1 VRACVGVAFVSVHVL
16 LLGVSALTRFP
27 SLRPGMCFTC
37 QRNLNE
43 KRRTERKR
51 VPSSRGGR
59 AGFDDDNNHP
69 AGGAHH
75 AFGLSPSIIYAFG
88 PSAAKRFKTSN
99 GGILELTHD
108 AVIINAPSELL
119 VGLVSSSFGAGDG
132 DGDGPPPASSDDI
145 QQHPQNLQHVDPGDA
160 PGGGCATPGG
170 GSSVHDVS
178 GGGGLLRSTREAL
191 ADVERLVASSGEED
205 DHHGALDGSASSA
218 VAAEAA
224 ATAAAVAAAV
234 TVTAAAGGGET
245 EASGHH
251 HHHLVSA
258 EAAATAVHL
267 LEQQDGGSDRDVAA
281 AASSSSAAAPNVHDL
296 YESALKS
303 LLRSVY
309 LLHQWKTSWD
319 AAVETVSDPHFADAV
334 ASAAAVAAA
343 AHAGAAA
350 AGAENP
356 SFHAEN
362 ATFHEGP
369 VPTASSEHPIATA
382 PGNNDPLGSNMVS
395 LLLAADDKQRQTGG
409 ESGEEEHPADG
420 QLDDRGSSHES
431 LSHAHQMMDGDDDI
445 AHEV

>member
-1 VRACVGVAFVSVHVL
+1 
-16 LLGVSALTRFP
+16 
-27 SLRPGMCFTC
+27 MCFTC

-69 AGGAHH
+69 AGGTH

-119 VGLVSSSFGAGDG
+119 AGLVPPFGAGDG
-132 DGDGPPPASSDDI
+132 DGPAPASSDDI
-145 QQHPQNLQHVDPGDA
+145 QQHPQNLQDVEPGDA
-160 PGGGCATPGG
+160 PGGGRE
-170 GSSVHDVS
+170 GSSSSVVQHDVS

-191 ADVERLVASSGEED
+191 ADVERLVASSGEEE
-205 DHHGALDGSASSA
+205 DHHGALDSSASSA

-234 TVTAAAGGGET
+234 TAAATGGGET

-251 HHHLVSA
+251 HHQLVSA

-267 LEQQDGGSDRDVAA
+267 LEQQDGSADRDVNA
-281 AASSSSAAAPNVHDL
+281 AASSSSAAAPNVHAL

-343 AHAGAAA
+343 AHAGAADA
-350 AGAENP
+350 AAENS

-362 ATFHEGP
+362 ASFRESP
-369 VPTASSEHPIATA
+369 VPTASAEHPIATA
-382 PGNNDPLGSNMVS
+382 PGINDPLGSNMVS
-395 LLLAADDKQRQTGG
+395 LLLAADDKQRQTG
-409 ESGEEEHPADG
+409 ESGEEEHPTDG

-431 LSHAHQMMDGDDDI
+431 LSHAHQVMDGDDDI
-445 AHEV
+445 SHEV